1 MTKRVTIEALADWLR
16 DRDDVALLG
25 HVSPDGD
32 AVGST
37 LGLWHALVAMG
48 KRSVVCLPGGV
59 PKLYAHLPGAEAAVD
74 TDALLP
80 FAPQAALAVDVSDP
94 PRLGE
99 AGIRVFEACPHR
111 AVLDHHGTNEGF
123 GELMLLD
130 GKAAAAG
137 EMAVALIEAMG
148 VRLSR
153 EMAECLFVAIS
164 TDCGHFNYTN
174 TRVETFEAAARC
186 VAAGIDIEAITS
198 RLYRTRS
205 FGRTK
210 LLGLVL
216 AGLRVSE
223 DGRMAW
229 AKLTEA
235 MLTQAGAL
243 PEDNEGIV
251 NYLLEI
257 EGVQFA
263 VLANERGSQTKLS
276 LRSKPSLDV
285 STAVAV
291 PLGGGGHAC
300 AAGATVDADPEEA
313 IRRALVLAEVALRG
327 DTQGERCS
335 P

>member
-16 DRDDVALLG
+16 DKDDIALFG

-32 AVGST
+32 AVGTT
-37 LGLWHALVAMG
+37 LGLWHALVSMG
-48 KRSVVCLPGGV
+48 KRAVVCLPGGV
-59 PKLYAHLPGAEAAVD
+59 PGLYAHLPGADAVV
-74 TDALLP
+74 TVGEPMP
-80 FAPQAALAVDVSDP
+80 FAPKTGFAVDVSEL

-99 AGIRVFEACPHR
+99 AGIAAFEGCEHC
-111 AVLDHHGTNEGF
+111 AVLDHHATNEGF
-123 GELMLLD
+123 GEVMLLD
-130 GKAAAAG
+130 GDAAAAA
-137 EMAVALIEAMG
+137 ELAVGVIEALG
-148 VRLSR
+148 VKLTPA
-153 EMAECLFVAIS
+153 MAECLFVAIS

-174 TRVETFEAAARC
+174 TRAQTFEAAAKC
-186 VAAGIDIEAITS
+186 AAAGIDIEAITS

-223 DGRMAW
+223 DGHMAW

-235 MLTQAGAL
+235 MLEEAGAL
-243 PEDNEGIV
+243 PEDNEGVV

-257 EGVQFA
+257 EGVRFA
-263 VLANERGSQTKLS
+263 VLANQRGAQTKLS
-276 LRSKPSLDV
+276 LRSKPPLDV
-285 STAVAV
+285 ATSVAL

-300 AAGATVDADPEEA
+300 AAGVTLDADVDEA

-327 DTQGERCS
+327 DGAS
-335 P
+335 L

>member
-1 MTKRVTIEALADWLR
+1 MTKRVTFEALAQWL
-16 DRDDVALLG
+16 DGKDDIALIG
-25 HVSPDGD
+25 HVNPDGD

-37 LGLWHALVAMG
+37 LGLWHALRAMG
-48 KRSVVCLPGGV
+48 KRAAVCLPGGV
-59 PKLYAHLPGAEAAVD
+59 PKMYAALPGADQAVD
-74 TDALLP
+74 TCDALP
-80 FAPQAALAVDVSDP
+80 FAPRTGFAVDVSEH
-94 PRLGE
+94 PRMGE
-99 AGIRVFEACPHR
+99 AGMRLFDGCESR

-123 GELMLLD
+123 GQVMLLD
-130 GKAAAAG
+130 GQAAAAG
-137 EMAVALIEAMG
+137 ELAVELIAALG

-174 TRVETFEAAARC
+174 TRERTFEAAARC
-186 VAAGIDIEAITS
+186 AAAGIDIDAITS

-216 AGLRVSE
+216 AGMRISG

-229 AKLTEA
+229 AKLSEA
-235 MLTQAGAL
+235 MLREAGAL

-263 VLANERGSQTKLS
+263 ALANERGSQTKLS
-276 LRSKPSLDV
+276 LRSRPPLDV
-285 STAVAV
+285 AAKVAR

-300 AAGATVDADPEEA
+300 AAGANVDCDMDEA
-313 IRRALVLAEVALRG
+313 IRRALALAEAALK
-327 DTQGERCS
+327 ERA
-335 P
+335 

>member
-1 MTKRVTIEALADWLR
+1 MTNRVTIEALAAWLQ
-16 DRDDVALLG
+16 DKDDIALLG

-37 LGLWHALVAMG
+37 LGLWHALKAMG
-48 KRSVVCLPGGV
+48 KRAVVCLPGGV
-59 PKLYAHLPGAEAAVD
+59 PKLYAHLPGADEAVNLGE
-74 TDALLP
+74 TLPVGGTLP
-80 FAPQAALAVDVSDP
+80 FAPRTALAVDVSEH

-99 AGIRVFEACPHR
+99 AGVALFDGCPNR

-123 GELMLLD
+123 GQVMLLD
-130 GKAAAAG
+130 GEAAAAG
-137 EMAVALIEAMG
+137 ELTVELIEALG
-148 VRLSR
+148 VGLSR
-153 EMAECLFVAIS
+153 EMGECLFVAIS
-164 TDCGHFNYTN
+164 TDCGNFNYTN
-174 TRVETFEAAARC
+174 TRDRTFEAAAKC
-186 VAAGIDIEAITS
+186 AAAGIDIEAITS

-216 AGLRVSE
+216 SGLRVSE
-223 DGRMAW
+223 DGSMAW

-235 MLTQAGAL
+235 MLREAGAL

-257 EGVQFA
+257 EGVRFA
-263 VLANERGSQTKLS
+263 ALANQRGSQTKLS
-276 LRSKPSLDV
+276 LRSKPPLDV
-285 STAVAV
+285 AATVAI

-300 AAGATVDADPEEA
+300 AAGATVDADVDEA
-313 IRRALVLAEVALRG
+313 LRRALALAEAALKQR
-327 DTQGERCS
+327 

>member
-1 MTKRVTIEALADWLR
+1 MTKRVTIEALAEWLR
-16 DRDDVALLG
+16 DKDDIALFG
-25 HVSPDGD
+25 HVNPDGD

-37 LGLWHALVAMG
+37 LALWLALKSLG
-48 KRSVVCLPGGV
+48 KRAVVCLPEGV
-59 PKLYAHLPGAEAAVD
+59 TRLYAHLPGADQIVPTGEA
-74 TDALLP
+74 LP
-80 FAPQAALAVDVSDP
+80 FVPKTAFAVDVSEF

-99 AGIRVFEACPHR
+99 AGMAAFEACEYR
-111 AVLDHHGTNEGF
+111 AVLDHHSTNEGF
-123 GELMLLD
+123 GQVMLLD

-137 EMAVALIEAMG
+137 ELALAVIEALG
-148 VRLSR
+148 VRLTR

-174 TRVETFEAAARC
+174 TRPQTFEAAAKC
-186 VAAGIDIEAITS
+186 AAAGIDIETITS

-216 AGLRVSE
+216 AGLQVSE

-229 AKLTEA
+229 AKLSEA
-235 MLTQAGAL
+235 MLEEAGAL
-243 PEDNEGIV
+243 PEDNEGVV

-257 EGVQFA
+257 NGVQFA

-276 LRSKPSLDV
+276 LRSKPPLDV
-285 STAVAV
+285 AAAVAI

-300 AAGATVDADPEEA
+300 AAGANVDADMDEA
-313 IRRALVLAEVALRG
+313 LRRALVLAEVALKG
-327 DTQGERCS
+327 ETAPDT
-335 P
+335 PV

>member
-1 MTKRVTIEALADWLR
+1 MTKRVTTEALARWLR
-16 DRDDVALLG
+16 DRDDIVLFG

-37 LGLWHALVAMG
+37 LGLWHALTAMG
-48 KRSVVCLPGGV
+48 KRAAVCLPDGV
-59 PKLYAHLPGAEAAVD
+59 PNLYTYLPGADRVAQPG
-74 TDALLP
+74 DALP
-80 FAPQAALAVDVSDP
+80 FAPRTAFAVDVSEY

-99 AGIRVFEACPHR
+99 AGMAAFDACEHR

-123 GELMLLD
+123 GEVMLLD

-137 EMAVALIEAMG
+137 ELAVDLIDALG

-164 TDCGHFNYTN
+164 TDCGQFNYTN
-174 TRVETFEAAARC
+174 TRAQTFRAAARC
-186 VAAGIDIEAITS
+186 AEAGIDIETLTS

-205 FGRTK
+205 FARTK

-216 AGLRVSE
+216 SGLRVSG
-223 DGRMAW
+223 DGQMAW

-235 MLTQAGAL
+235 MLREAGAL

-257 EGVQFA
+257 EGVRFA

-276 LRSKPSLDV
+276 LRSKPPLDV
-285 STAVAV
+285 AASVAI

-300 AAGATVDADPEEA
+300 AAGATVDAGVDET
-313 IRRALVLAEVALRG
+313 IRRALALAEAALKEQR
-327 DTQGERCS
+327 
-335 P
+335 